1 MTVPLRPAVLAGN
14 WTLLATYPESNARS
28 KHLDGGCLPAQLTPG
43 SGIRIVW
50 QPGLRYSTRDGVALA
65 YLKGGQLESISTW
78 RYGQALAG
86 PRLGHGATPAGGTP
100 WSEWRLEGVLNSRG
114 TELILLGLQV
124 TIDTSAAGFTAVPCY
139 FAWLPRS
146 LWDPAQVAPL
156 LYWLS
161 EEGLRA
167 NPNLA
172 WKAKFGLFQL
182 LATAFGHIYA
192 PAAESFTFRLW
203 LPWLRLLEEQE
214 GSAPLKI
221 DQLQTYAQQFSVC
234 WLGIQG
240 YG

>member
-1 MTVPLRPAVLAGN
+1 MAVRPARWERQRYWQGQLLRSRDLNDQLTAEAQLRWWHNRALHMSNDLSNAYGVVRGLTVTGQGAPLTAVVIEPGLAYDCFGRELLLATAMTVPLRPAVLAGN

-124 TIDTSAAGFTAVPCY
+124 TIDTSAAG
-139 FAWLPRS
+139 W
-146 LWDPAQVAPL
+146 
-156 LYWLS
+156 
-161 EEGLRA
+161 G
-167 NPNLA
+167 
-172 WKAKFGLFQL
+172 
-182 LATAFGHIYA
+182 
-192 PAAESFTFRLW
+192 
-203 LPWLRLLEEQE
+203 
-214 GSAPLKI
+214 
-221 DQLQTYAQQFSVC
+221 
-234 WLGIQG
+234 
-240 YG
+240 